1 MLRVLL
7 RCALIFIVA
16 CSGPS
21 TVVKRTKKKTAE
33 PDAKSLLAEA
43 RDDAK
48 QGDNDAAD
56 KAYAKAYSMDK
67 SFDTLEE
74 YVGDFLLHAGR
85 ATKAVDVAK
94 AYVDNNVADARGYNL
109 YAEALLS
116 AGKGKEALDTADQLL
131 QLKGNDDASGHEKKG
146 RALIMLDKTHEGIEE
161 LRQAMTIDPKI
172 ATYHK
177 ALGTALA
184 TAEKNFDA
192 AALEFR
198 AAIKADDHDAEAHV
212 LLGMALRN
220 QNEFDEAKSYLDK
233 ALELDPRNGR
243 AYFEMGLLYNA
254 EKKQA
259 DAEQALGKAVQFS
272 PNDSLFWYAYGE
284 IFRLQDRNDEALNAY
299 RKAVDLDPPYVK
311 ALLKLGIMLVEKKQY
326 EEAEGLLTQALRRD
340 PKASVQAYYYLGV
353 LYDAKKK
360 YRQAFENYESF
371 VKLAPKSDENL
382 PRAREQVQVLRN
394 KR

>member
-7 RCALIFIVA
+7 IAAVVTA
-16 CSGPS
+16 CSGPT
-21 TVVKRTKKKTAE
+21 TVTKRTKKPKPE
-33 PDAKSLLAEA
+33 PDSKALIAEA

-56 KAYAKAYSMDK
+56 KLYAQAYSLDK
-67 SFDTLEE
+67 TFDTLEE
-74 YVGDFLLHAGR
+74 YVADFLLHAGR
-85 ATKAVDVAK
+85 ASKAVDVAK
-94 AYVDNNVADARGYNL
+94 SYVDNNVSDARGYNL

-116 AGKGKEALDTADQLL
+116 AGKGKEALDVADQLL
-131 QLKGNDDASGHEKKG
+131 QLKGDQDPAAHEKKG
-146 RALIMLDKTHEGIEE
+146 RALVLLEKNHEGIEE
-161 LRQAMTIDPKI
+161 LRQAVSLDSKS

-177 ALGTALA
+177 ALGAALA
-184 TAEKNFDA
+184 NAEKNFDG

-198 AAIKADDHDAEAHV
+198 AAIKADDHDADAHV

-299 RKAVDLDPPYVK
+299 RKAVDIDPPYVK
-311 ALLKLGIMLVEKKQY
+311 ALLKLGIMLVDKKQY
-326 EEAEGLLTQALRRD
+326 EEAEGLLTQAVRRD
-340 PKASVQAYYYLGV
+340 PKASVSGYFYLGQ
-353 LYDAKKK
+353 LHQAKQKP
-360 YRQAFENYESF
+360 RQALEDYENF
-371 VKLAPKSDENL
+371 VKLAPKTDDNIA
-382 PRAREQVQVLRN
+382 RAHAAIQQLKG

>member
-1 MLRVLL
+1 MLRVLF
-7 RCALIFIVA
+7 RCALIFVVA
-16 CSGPS
+16 CSGPT
-21 TVVKRTKKKTAE
+21 TVVKRTKKKPAE

-56 KAYAKAYSMDK
+56 KAYAQAYSLDK

-74 YVGDFLLHAGR
+74 YVADFLLHAGR
-85 ATKAVDVAK
+85 ASKAVDVAK
-94 AYVDNNVADARGYNL
+94 NYVDNNVADARGYNL
-109 YAEALLS
+109 YAEALLA

-131 QLKGNDDASGHEKKG
+131 QLKGNDDPAGHEKKG
-146 RALIMLDKTHEGIEE
+146 RALVMLDKTHEGIEE
-161 LRQAMTIDPKI
+161 LRQAVTLDTKS

-177 ALGTALA
+177 ALGVALA
-184 TAEKNFDA
+184 SAEKNFDA

-198 AAIKADDHDAEAHV
+198 SAIKADDHDAEAHV

-220 QNEFDEAKSYLDK
+220 QNEFDEAKSWLDK

-243 AYFEMGLLYNA
+243 AYFEMGLLYNQ

-311 ALLKLGIMLVEKKQY
+311 ALLKLGEMLVDKKQY

-340 PKASVQAYYYLGV
+340 AKASIPAYYYLGV
-353 LYDAKKK
+353 LYEAKKK

-371 VKLAPKSDENL
+371 VKLAPKTDENL
-382 PRAREQVQVLRN
+382 ARAREQVQALRN
-394 KR
+394 KK